1 MSQKP
6 LDQIEYQIEKI
17 KAELQKITVVRPGS
31 LTRQYRDRKTKAGLY
46 YQLSYTHHMKSRTEY
61 VRAAALAEV
70 RQQIKDY
77 KRLKKLL
84 EKWIALG
91 IRYSQLSMKMKV
103 KR

>member
-1 MSQKP
+1 
-6 LDQIEYQIEKI
+6 
-17 KAELQKITVVRPGS
+17 
-31 LTRQYRDRKTKAGLY
+31 
-46 YQLSYTHHMKSRTEY
+46 MKSQTEY

-91 IRYSQLSMKMKV
+91 IRCSQLSMKMKIE
-103 KR
+103 R